1 MFERFFK
8 FRFALDF
15 YSIRSLVQGSDHN
28 TGVDELSFDSSR
40 GVTLVSSSIVV
51 NNGHEIVANVPFLLV
66 TLRIGLG
73 VVRHQ
78 GGHVENHLH
87 EVVLPH
93 VGVVPVALLRIEAS
107 QKRSFAVNIT
117 ETYQGSKAVQKVRV
131 SQRPEGVS
139 QNGLFVVRLSGSDV

>member
-1 MFERFFK
+1 MKSYVSYLDMFKRFFK

-15 YSIRSLVQGSDHN
+15 YSIRSLVQGSDYN
-28 TGVDELSFDSSR
+28 TSVDKLSFDSSR
-40 GVTLVSSSIVV
+40 GVSLIASSIVV
-51 NNGHEIVANVPFLLV
+51 NNGNEIIANVPFLLV

-78 GGHVENHLH
+78 GGHVEDHLH

-131 SQRPEGVS
+131 S
-139 QNGLFVVRLSGSDV
+139 

>member
-1 MFERFFK
+1 MFKRFFK

-117 ETYQGSKAVQKVRV
+117 ETYQGSKAVQKVRI
-131 SQRPEGVS
+131 SQGPEWVG